1 LEDELA
7 ELPTVLQ
14 ITSLAS
20 LLAPGLI
27 ISTIRDRAITGST
40 PDVKERLI
48 SYGIISVGYF
58 AAISP
63 LFHVERGVILS
74 DWLWNFLQ
82 FFAVPVVLGIAL
94 AYVYQWRWSYRLAES
109 FGLRLAHHIPAA
121 WDYLFE
127 SIPAGTFI
135 LVRLNDGTE
144 IPGRMGPNAFASSS
158 KEERDLLIDELY
170 EIDGSGDWQPV
181 NPPRHILLCGKDIR
195 HIEVY

>member
-1 LEDELA
+1 MAD
-7 ELPTVLQ
+7 LPTALE

-40 PDVKERLI
+40 PDVKERVI

-58 AAISP
+58 AAVSP
-63 LFHVERGVILS
+63 LFHVSSGPALS
-74 DWLWNFLQ
+74 PWLWSFLQ
-82 FFAVPVVLGIAL
+82 YFAVPVMAGIAL
-94 AYVYQWRWSYRLAES
+94 AYAYQWRLSYRIAAKV
-109 FGLRLAHHIPAA
+109 GLRLAHHIPAA

-135 LVRLNDGTE
+135 LVKLADGTE

-158 KEERDLLIDELY
+158 KEERDLLIDELF
-170 EIDGSGDWQPV
+170 EIDTEGVWTSVQ
-181 NPPRHILLCGKDIR
+181 PPRHILLCGKDIR

>member
-1 LEDELA
+1 MAD
-7 ELPTVLQ
+7 LPTAME

-27 ISTIRDRAITGST
+27 ISTIRNRAITGST
-40 PDVKERLI
+40 PDIKERI
-48 SYGIISVGYF
+48 VSYGVISVGYF
-58 AAISP
+58 AAVSP
-63 LFHVERGVILS
+63 LFHVRDGVRLPV
-74 DWLWNFLQ
+74 WFWMFLQ
-82 FFAVPVVLGIAL
+82 YFGVPVCAGIVL
-94 AYVYQWRWSYRLAES
+94 AYLYQWRWSYRLAAR
-109 FGLRLAHHIPAA
+109 FGLKLAHHIPAA

-135 LVRLNDGTE
+135 LVKLTDGTE
-144 IPGRMGPNAFASSS
+144 IPGRMGPDAFASSS

-170 EIDGSGDWQPV
+170 EIDSQGAWNPV

>member
-1 LEDELA
+1 MAD
-7 ELPTVLQ
+7 LPTALE

-20 LLAPGLI
+20 LLAPGLL
-27 ISTIRDRAITGST
+27 ISTIRDRAILGST
-40 PDVKERLI
+40 PDIKERLI

-63 LFHVERGVILS
+63 LFDIKSGLS
-74 DWLWNFLQ
+74 LPPWLWSFLQ
-82 FFAVPVVLGIAL
+82 YFAIPVGLGIVL
-94 AYVYQWRWSYRLAES
+94 AYVHQWRWSYRIAAR

-127 SIPAGTFI
+127 SIPAGTFV
-135 LVRLNDGTE
+135 LVRLTDGSE
-144 IPGRMGPNAFASSS
+144 IPGRMGPDSFASSS

-170 EIDGSGDWQPV
+170 EIGDDGTWNPV
-181 NPPRHILLCGKDIR
+181 NPSRHILLCGNDIQ